1 MSYLIFGSSSN
12 LTKSLCRKLKSM
24 DIDYSLAG
32 KSSEKYYYDAL
43 DDYKVLVSKINFKK
57 YKNIII
63 NIGLLQNKNFVDQDV
78 DDHVNSIRINLLA
91 VVNIIENAIRQNKN
105 AKICVVGSESAKKG
119 SFDTSYF
126 LGKAALEQYIRE
138 RRIKSPF
145 QRIFGV
151 SPSTISD
158 AGMTSSRKDKHVLNS
173 YLADHPKE
181 RFLSCD
187 EVAEVIL
194 DLFSD
199 KFSYFTNDILELN
212 GGKFA
217 RMQT

>member
-1 MSYLIFGSSSN
+1 MGS
-12 LTKSLCRKLKSM
+12 
-24 DIDYSLAG
+24 DYSLAG
-32 KSSEKYYYDAL
+32 KSSEKYHYDAL
-43 DDYKVLVSKINFKK
+43 DDYKVLASKINFKK
-57 YKNIII
+57 YENIII
-63 NIGLLQNKNFVDQDV
+63 NIGFLQNKNFVDQDV

-91 VVNIIENAIRQNKN
+91 VVNITENAMRQNKK

-119 SFDTSYF
+119 SYDVSYF

-138 RRIKSPF
+138 RRIKSSF

-158 AGMTSSRKDKHVLNS
+158 AGMTSSREDKDVLNS